1 MKIGDVEVHLL
12 CDGVAFTDGGGM
24 FGLVPKVMWE
34 KKHPADGYNRVEMLM
49 NFLLIRDG
57 EHNIVVDTGYGS
69 KLNPRTR
76 ELLGLTET
84 GRLPEQLKE
93 RGLELSQIDL
103 VINTHLHADHCGG
116 NTVGQ
121 GEQIVPT
128 FPRATYIVQGREW
141 DAAMNP
147 NERTRA
153 TYLPENF
160 LPVQEADRLELI
172 EGDTQITPHVRCVL
186 TAGHDSSHQSVL
198 IESGDEKAFYLAD
211 LAPYAV
217 HIERLAWVP
226 SYDLDPMGTIDTRRR
241 IQQWAMKEHVL
252 LIFDHDPK
260 IGMGYLHND
269 SGRYWV
275 EPVASD

>member
-1 MKIGDVEVHLL
+1 MKIGEVEIDLL

-24 FGLVPKVMWE
+24 FGLVPRVMWE
-34 KKHPADGYNRVEMLM
+34 KKHPADELNRVKMLM

-84 GRLPEQLKE
+84 GRLPALLIEH
-93 RGLELSQIDL
+93 GLDVSQIDL

-116 NTVGQ
+116 DTVRQ
-121 GEQIVPT
+121 GERIVPT
-128 FPRATYIVQGREW
+128 FPNATYIVQGREW
-141 DAAMNP
+141 DAAINT

-160 LPVQEADRLELI
+160 LPVQEAGRLQLI
-172 EGDTQITPHVRCVL
+172 EGDTQITPQVRCML
-186 TAGHDSSHQSVL
+186 TTGHDSSHQSVL
-198 IESGDEKAFYLAD
+198 IESDGQKAFYLAD

-241 IQQWAMKEHVL
+241 IQKWAIDEHVL
-252 LIFDHDPK
+252 LIFDHDPE

-269 SGRYWV
+269 SGRYRV
-275 EPVASD
+275 EPVDSD